1 MKDFKI
7 KRYDYEKTRQR
18 RRAVRTALLTV
29 AVVAAAL
36 AAGWFLYPPVYDFV
50 TGFQSSQTREE
61 EPGSQTAQ
69 EPPAESSSLPA
80 QGAEEETFP
89 QTAAYLPPE
98 VVEDPVRLESALESL
113 SAKGIAGVVFDLK
126 DADGLVRYRSSLEL
140 VEENRAQAEGAW
152 DLPEVLARVREAGL
166 VPVGRIY
173 AFRDHTATAH
183 MYDSAVKYMD
193 SEVNWIDDSR
203 DNGGR
208 SWLNPNDGEAQDYVI
223 AIAREAAEAGL
234 PALVLDGVQF
244 PEGVSLHLATYG
256 TAGEPD
262 KSAILAGFLT
272 RARGEVE
279 AAGGRIAVTVN
290 LLSAA
295 GLSDVR
301 YGEDVS
307 ALVSAAGG
315 AVVEA
320 MPEQFGNGVTSE
332 ELTLTAPALD
342 PYGTLSQAFAACGE
356 ALSLEEGE
364 AVMAAMVQAYT
375 SSALEPAV
383 NKTYGPEEIRG
394 QVRAV
399 TEAGIGNILY
409 YHPQGDYSALG

>member
-80 QGAEEETFP
+80 QGAEDETFP
-89 QTAAYLPPE
+89 QTAAYLPSE
-98 VVEDPVRLESALESL
+98 VVQDPARLESALESL

-208 SWLNPNDGEAQDYVI
+208 SWLNPNDGKAQDYVI

-383 NKTYGPEEIRG
+383 NKTYGPEEIRD

>member
-1 MKDFKI
+1 MKEYRSNKLNI
-7 KRYDYEKTRQR
+7 PV
-18 RRAVRTALLTV
+18 RRAMWLALGKTEEDLV
-29 AVVAAAL
+29 KPKIAIVNSSSNYAVCFSHLDEIARVAA
-36 AAGWFLYPPVYDFV
+36 
-50 TGFQSSQTREE
+50 
-61 EPGSQTAQ
+61 
-69 EPPAESSSLPA
+69 
-80 QGAEEETFP
+80 
-89 QTAAYLPPE
+89 
-98 VVEDPVRLESALESL
+98 
-113 SAKGIAGVVFDLK
+113 K
-126 DADGLVRYRSSLEL
+126 
-140 VEENRAQAEGAW
+140 
-152 DLPEVLARVREAGL
+152 
-166 VPVGRIY
+166 
-173 AFRDHTATAH
+173 
-183 MYDSAVKYMD
+183 
-193 SEVNWIDDSR
+193 
-203 DNGGR
+203 
-208 SWLNPNDGEAQDYVI
+208 
-223 AIAREAAEAGL
+223 
-234 PALVLDGVQF
+234 
-244 PEGVSLHLATYG
+244 
-256 TAGEPD
+256 
-262 KSAILAGFLT
+262 
-272 RARGEVE
+272 EVE

-307 ALVSAAGG
+307 ALISAAGG

-383 NKTYGPEEIRG
+383 NKTYGPEEIRD

>member
-50 TGFQSSQTREE
+50 TGFQSSQAREE

-98 VVEDPVRLESALESL
+98 VVGDPARLESALESL

-383 NKTYGPEEIRG
+383 NKTYGPEEIRD

>member
-98 VVEDPVRLESALESL
+98 VVGDPVRLESALESL

-208 SWLNPNDGEAQDYVI
+208 SWLNPNDGKAQDYVI

-383 NKTYGPEEIRG
+383 NKTYGPEEIRD

>member
-7 KRYDYEKTRQR
+7 KRYDYEKIRQR

-36 AAGWFLYPPVYDFV
+36 AAGWFLYPPVYDLV
-50 TGFQSSQTREE
+50 TGFQSSQVREE

-98 VVEDPVRLESALESL
+98 VMQDPARLESALESL

-208 SWLNPNDGEAQDYVI
+208 SWLNPNDQEAQDYVI

-256 TAGEPD
+256 TGGEPN
-262 KSAILAGFLT
+262 KSTILAGFLT

-307 ALVSAAGG
+307 ALISAAGG

-383 NKTYGPEEIRG
+383 NKTYGPEEIRD